1 MYFVQVRYRKQCSKL
16 NSKNKRISI
25 KQSEPFGAVY
35 LMQQLNLRG
44 LDSQSKPQH
53 SRKYTNT
60 NKARIPVSTLPKQHC
75 FGGISLWSPS
85 VGQHPAQIP
94 NPLNVKNMEN
104 SSTSKA
110 SLFNYLISLNHNV
123 QNTPFQAIQKT
134 SKHLLPKGFFQK
146 LWKTMEQGA
155 LQKNIMIYNHLE
167 SREYLVV
174 KMKYV
179 LLQIFFV
186 SSNVINA
193 KNFQIYQIKV
203 LFVCLFVSVIFFH

>member
-1 MYFVQVRYRKQCSKL
+1 MFKTKL
-16 NSKNKRISI
+16 KKKRISI

-35 LMQQLNLRG
+35 LMQQLNLRV

-123 QNTPFQAIQKT
+123 QNTPF
-134 SKHLLPKGFFQK
+134 
-146 LWKTMEQGA
+146 
-155 LQKNIMIYNHLE
+155 
-167 SREYLVV
+167 
-174 KMKYV
+174 
-179 LLQIFFV
+179 
-186 SSNVINA
+186 
-193 KNFQIYQIKV
+193 
-203 LFVCLFVSVIFFH
+203 